1 MTTKIAKALKVVVA
15 ATMLATAAA
24 STGLAQSA
32 PQQGA
37 QDSGGTY
44 RGYPLKDW
52 HTQDSW

>member
-1 MTTKIAKALKVVVA
+1 MSTKITNALKVVVA
-15 ATMLATAAA
+15 VTMLATPVA
-24 STGLAQSA
+24 SPALAQSA

-44 RGYPLKDW
+44 RGYPLRDW